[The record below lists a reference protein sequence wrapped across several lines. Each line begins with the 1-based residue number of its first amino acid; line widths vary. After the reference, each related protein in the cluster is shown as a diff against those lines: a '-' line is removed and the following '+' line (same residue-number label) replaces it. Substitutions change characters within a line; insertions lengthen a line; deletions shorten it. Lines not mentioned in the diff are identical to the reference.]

1 MKTPIVHSE
10 VRCGVVL
17 QVGQRCATVMPEGE
31 KDFVRLF
38 YGRFSKVEMVS
49 GVPHFSSGQTM
60 RVHPNDPVI
69 FVRRE
74 ALWKWA
80 PWKEYHDALE
90 SLGVEIPPVGAQAP
104 TPAATATAPPP
115 VEWPH
120 RSAEREQ
127 LPPSVLAELGHRQV
141 EKFHDRYGAHQAY
154 AEPAVSS
161 SSP

>member
-17 QVGQRCATVMPEGE
+17 QVGERSTTVMPEGE
-31 KDFVRLF
+31 HDPVRLF
-38 YGRFSKVEMVS
+38 YGRFSKVEMV
-49 GVPHFSSGQTM
+49 GGIPHFSSGQTM
-60 RVHPNDPVI
+60 KVHPNDPVI

-80 PWKEYHDALE
+80 PWKEYHDALA
-90 SLGVEIPPVGAQAP
+90 SLGVEMPPVGAPDAP
-104 TPAATATAPPP
+104 VVEPPP
-115 VEWPH
+115 LPSSRPA
-120 RSAEREQ
+120 RSAENDH
-127 LPPSVLAELGHRQV
+127 LPSAVLAELGHRQV